1 LKLHKRFWRGEI
13 LITLE
18 EIKNNPDF
26 NLLIERA
33 NQYLEKRGYTEH
45 GFRHV
50 TYVSNVTAYILREL
64 NYGLRVVELGA
75 IAAYLHDI
83 GNMHNRK
90 YHGPTGAG
98 IVYEELRRLGM
109 PLSEICDITTAI
121 ANHEEEIGL
130 PVSPITSALIIAD
143 KSDAHRTRVNRLDAS
158 DIHDRVNHAIIDSAV
173 SVDRLNRCITLDI
186 IFDTQVC
193 QVMDYFEIYLT
204 RMQMSKEAAAS
215 LDCYFKLRINDLELL
230 GTVDYHKQSALRK
243 NALHKGLTG

>member
-1 LKLHKRFWRGEI
+1 MHKRFWRGEI

-18 EIKNNPDF
+18 DIKNNPDF
-26 NLLIERA
+26 KLLIERA
-33 NQYLEKRGYTEH
+33 NHYLEKKGYTEH

-64 NYGLRVVELGA
+64 DYDSRVVELGA
-75 IAAYLHDI
+75 IAAYLHDV

-98 IVYEELRRLGM
+98 IIFEELRRLDM
-109 PLSEICDITTAI
+109 PLCEICDITTAI

-143 KSDAHRTRVNRLDAS
+143 KSDAHRTRVNKLDAS

-173 SVDRLNRCITLDI
+173 TVDKVSRCITLDI
-186 IFDTQVC
+186 VFDTSIC

-204 RMQMSKEAAAS
+204 RMQMSKEAAAA

-230 GTVDYHKQSALRK
+230 GTVDYHRQSALRK
-243 NALHKGLTG
+243 NALHNGLTG